1 MAQLQTRRGF
11 LEVCATSVAGAVG
24 MLTLAACGG
33 ATATTQAT
41 GSTVAQLTASQATAT
56 LSSAATSEA
65 STVAKATVG
74 SATSA
79 VSATAP
85 AASSQAPKTGG
96 QAVSISVLH
105 QDWQPLTN
113 MLKQAVTTFKTQQP
127 QVTVTLVPVAY
138 GDLATKVKTEMAAGT
153 GPEVL
158 HSYSDFWRA
167 VDASAVF
174 MPLTPELFSRD
185 ELAKITYPTLLD
197 SVPSKRKE
205 VYLLPYADGLNGDAL
220 LYNPAMLTKAGVDP
234 KGFKTIDDVISAGAK
249 LTVSQ
254 SGAITTEGIWFSDT
268 QDPVRNWIL
277 DQGATFYDEQAHQW
291 TWQTSAAEQ
300 AMQKV
305 VDVYHQ
311 GTSWVTTPTGVKQ
324 PLGEGR
330 AAMEMGAG
338 FYELSGDA
346 TSYPHLELADMPMP
360 SFVPGKTPHYFQT
373 AISGWALSALLKSGD
388 EKTKAGADFLRFL
401 YTPEEAMALATQY
414 SGAIFIQGVY
424 NSPAFKSSTFG
435 SLRTNLPDQVIAN
448 TLTLDMAVE
457 PGFSTQMG
465 KVIAGTMT
473 IQAALADMQQQ
484 YSSKETE
491 ARKQIGAG

>member
-11 LEVCATSVAGAVG
+11 LEVCATSAVGAIG

-33 ATATTQAT
+33 AATATATTSAAP
-41 GSTVAQLTASQATAT
+41 VTASQATTAAMSAAISAAVSSAT
-56 LSSAATSEA
+56 KTAVSSAA
-65 STVAKATVG
+65 AT
-74 SATSA
+74 A
-79 VSATAP
+79 SATAP
-85 AASSQAPKTGG
+85 AASTQALKAGG
-96 QAVSISVLH
+96 QAVSISVLQ
-105 QDWQPLTN
+105 QDWQPLNDT
-113 MLKQAVTTFKTQQP
+113 LKQAVTSFKAKQP
-127 QVTVTLVPVAY
+127 QVTVTLVPVGY
-138 GDLATKVKTEMAAGT
+138 GDMATKVKTEMAAGT

-185 ELAKITYPTLLD
+185 DLAKITFPTLLD

-220 LYNPAMLTKAGVDP
+220 LYNPAMLTKLGIDP
-234 KGFKTIDDVISAGAK
+234 KGFTTIDDIIAAGAK

-254 SGAITTEGIWFSDT
+254 AGAITTEGIWFSDT
-268 QDPVRNWIL
+268 SDPVRNWIL
-277 DQGATFYDEQAHQW
+277 DQGATFYDEQTHQW

-305 VDVYHQ
+305 VDVYKQ
-311 GTSWVTTPTGVKQ
+311 GTSWVKTPDGVKQ

-346 TSYPHLELADMPMP
+346 KSYPHLELVDMPMP
-360 SFVPGKTPHYFQT
+360 SFVPGKKPHYFQT
-373 AISGWALSALLKSGD
+373 AISGWALSALLKPGD
-388 EKTKAGADFLRFL
+388 EKTKAGVAFLQHL
-401 YTPEEAMALATQY
+401 YTPEEAMSLATQY

-424 NSPAFKSSTFG
+424 SSPAFKSSTFG
-435 SLRTNLPDQVIAN
+435 PLRANLPDQIIAN

-457 PGFSTQMG
+457 PGFSSQMG

-484 YSSKETE
+484 YSSKEAE
-491 ARKQIGAG
+491 ARKQMASS